1 MKRSVLGPVGGGGW
15 DLVAVFGGPE
25 SVLEPSGAVLDCQ
38 ASCQAIQE
46 EPRDVVEVRAELKP
60 GPVKGPLP
68 C

>member
-1 MKRSVLGPVGGGGW
+1 MGRVVRSGW
-15 DLVAVFGGPE
+15 DRVAVLGGPE

-46 EPRDVVEVRAELKP
+46 EPRDVVEAVAELKP